1 MSMEYA
7 FEAAALFNPSMVEVP
22 DRSGLDAGQ
31 VRFLMSMRAVGEGHL
46 SSIVF
51 RRGTISADGEL
62 RLDPPAR
69 LTGQVRQ
76 VTNPEYQKVNLER
89 KLRDMRKLNGGT
101 QSVLEA
107 LDDTFSYGQ
116 LLNVLDRLEARHIV
130 PDIEAVRQL
139 LVWMVQ
145 SNYKA
150 HLPEDLPIREYV
162 LFPLSQAESNGM
174 EDMRLVRFVEDDG
187 QVLLCGTYTAFSG
200 NKILPQ
206 MMVYRPGDNE
216 LLMVTLLGQF
226 AQGKGLALFPRKVN
240 GQYLM
245 LGRCD
250 GESNY
255 LLRSDHLDFWDQ
267 GTVLSEPQALWEI
280 VQVGNCGSPIETP
293 QGWLVLTHGVGPM
306 RRYCIGAMLLDLED
320 PSRVIARLNGPL
332 LEPQDQE
339 SGGYVP
345 NVVYSCGGMLHGDKL
360 FIPYGI
366 SDTACGFAWVS
377 LDELLRRWSDVRLDE
392 YDEPNTKGVVT
403 YDRWNTSCAGRWTAF
418 GSTAG
423 RNGRLLA
430 GRQLSLSRPDL
441 PSGQPALE
449 RASQAGAHQA
459 AASGPLG
466 HVAGPEHALRS
477 PQPGHQS

>member
-216 LLMVTLLGQF
+216 LLMVTACG
-226 AQGKGLALFPRKVN
+226 AISQGKGLALFPRKVN

-320 PSRVIARLNGPL
+320 PSRVIARLNCRSWSPRTRRAAATC
-332 LEPQDQE
+332 PT
-339 SGGYVP
+339 
-345 NVVYSCGGMLHGDKL
+345 SCIPAAACCTETSSL
-360 FIPYGI
+360 FPTA
-366 SDTACGFAWVS
+366 SATPACGFAWVS
-377 LDELLRRWSDVRLDE
+377 LDELLRTME
-392 YDEPNTKGVVT
+392 
-403 YDRWNTSCAGRWTAF
+403 
-418 GSTAG
+418 
-423 RNGRLLA
+423 
-430 GRQLSLSRPDL
+430 
-441 PSGQPALE
+441 
-449 RASQAGAHQA
+449 
-459 AASGPLG
+459 
-466 HVAGPEHALRS
+466 
-477 PQPGHQS
+477 